1 MKKELQEIIIAE
13 IKRIHGTRKAA
24 EAETVTNTLAKK
36 HGLSN
41 SEVAITLKYL
51 IASGKLLKRAREGDA
66 DSLVFPK
73 DNEKKAVKKK
83 SAGQKGSEIEN
94 IEVQEV
100 NLTVAIGDLVRSL
113 NVNNELLQK
122 ERELTKDLLL
132 ENNTLKIAI
141 KEKEFENRELST
153 RIKVLSQDPL
163 RNFTNFTLCPKGT
176 PHVNEKRQPTPTAPT
191 ALPTDME
198 ISKCNENLS
207 NSEWPFLGSSNS
219 KRRNA
224 ENTNTSA
231 WSTIPVRNK
240 ARIENQ
246 NNVWQTQAQS
256 FALKEQNRF
265 GALEDEDL
273 QTSCLEETEQETS
286 TYSAAVQRSKSSRIL
301 KNREDQPRKRRGK
314 RTTYIL
320 GDSQK
325 RREGG
330 ARGRP
335 PLQCSPG
342 PCF

>member
-1 MKKELQEIIIAE
+1 MAECRKNDNQENKELQEIIIAE

-41 SEVAITLKYL
+41 SEVAITLQYL

-94 IEVQEV
+94 LEVQEV

-113 NVNNELLQK
+113 NVTNELLQK

-163 RNFTNFTLCPKGT
+163 QNFTNFTLCPKGT
-176 PHVNEKRQPTPTAPT
+176 PHVNKKGSQRPQLLPHSPPT
-191 ALPTDME
+191 
-198 ISKCNENLS
+198 
-207 NSEWPFLGSSNS
+207 W
-219 KRRNA
+219 R
-224 ENTNTSA
+224 
-231 WSTIPVRNK
+231 
-240 ARIENQ
+240 
-246 NNVWQTQAQS
+246 
-256 FALKEQNRF
+256 
-265 GALEDEDL
+265 
-273 QTSCLEETEQETS
+273 
-286 TYSAAVQRSKSSRIL
+286 
-301 KNREDQPRKRRGK
+301 
-314 RTTYIL
+314 
-320 GDSQK
+320 
-325 RREGG
+325 
-330 ARGRP
+330 
-335 PLQCSPG
+335 
-342 PCF
+342 